1 MIRIFKARN
10 MKVKYMTRKTGAKA
24 VKARQLTRAA
34 KVHRYKQKLKE
45 AGESLSLPKPSRE
58 AQRQKDAELKKL
70 YMELIS
76 KKEEQP
82 QEKTA
87 QSEQPAEQTKKE
99 QVEQQAE
106 KQSERKEQP
115 QEKTEEQEQAEPPEE

>member
-1 MIRIFKARN
+1 
-10 MKVKYMTRKTGAKA
+10 MTRKTGAKA

-34 KVHRYKQKLKE
+34 KVHRYKQKLKD

-70 YMELIS
+70 YLELVS

-82 QEKTA
+82 REKV
-87 QSEQPAEQTKKE
+87 EEAEETK
-99 QVEQQAE
+99 QVEQKPEQKPSQEKAEEQKQAE
-106 KQSERKEQP
+106 QMD
-115 QEKTEEQEQAEPPEE
+115 EQEDDV

>member
-1 MIRIFKARN
+1 
-10 MKVKYMTRKTGAKA
+10 MTRKTGAKA

-34 KVHRYKQKLKE
+34 KVHRYKQKLKD

-70 YMELIS
+70 YLELVS

-82 QEKTA
+82 QEKT
-87 QSEQPAEQTKKE
+87 E
-99 QVEQQAE
+99 
-106 KQSERKEQP
+106 
-115 QEKTEEQEQAEPPEE
+115 EQAEETKQVEKPEQKPSQEKAEEDVEQSED

>member
-1 MIRIFKARN
+1 
-10 MKVKYMTRKTGAKA
+10 MTRKTGAKA

-70 YMELIS
+70 YLELIS

-82 QEKTA
+82 QEKV
-87 QSEQPAEQTKKE
+87 EETKETK
-99 QVEQQAE
+99 QVEQKPEQKPSQEKAE
-106 KQSERKEQP
+106 EAEQSED
-115 QEKTEEQEQAEPPEE
+115 

>member
-1 MIRIFKARN
+1 
-10 MKVKYMTRKTGAKA
+10 MTRKTGAKA

-70 YMELIS
+70 YLELIS

-82 QEKTA
+82 QEKVEEA
-87 QSEQPAEQTKKE
+87 KETK
-99 QVEQQAE
+99 QVE
-106 KQSERKEQP
+106 RKPEQKP
-115 QEKTEEQEQAEPPEE
+115 SQEKTEEQKQAEQTDEQEDEV

>member
-1 MIRIFKARN
+1 
-10 MKVKYMTRKTGAKA
+10 MTRKTGAKA

-34 KVHRYKQKLKE
+34 KVHRYKQKLKD

-76 KKEEQP
+76 KKEQP
-82 QEKTA
+82 KEG
-87 QSEQPAEQTKKE
+87 E
-99 QVEQQAE
+99 QVEQQVE
-106 KQSERKEQP
+106 KKEQP
-115 QEKTEEQEQAEPPEE
+115 REKTEEQKQAEQPEEE

>member
-1 MIRIFKARN
+1 
-10 MKVKYMTRKTGAKA
+10 MTRKTGAKA

-58 AQRQKDAELKKL
+58 AQRQKDAELKRL
-70 YMELIS
+70 YLELIS
-76 KKEEQP
+76 KREEQS
-82 QEKTA
+82 QAA
-87 QSEQPAEQTKKE
+87 QSGQPAAQPEKE

-106 KQSERKEQP
+106 QKKE
-115 QEKTEEQEQAEPPEE
+115 QEKTEEQKQAEQQEEE

>member
-1 MIRIFKARN
+1 
-10 MKVKYMTRKTGAKA
+10 MTRKTGAKA

-70 YMELIS
+70 YLELIS

-82 QEKTA
+82 QENVEEAKETK
-87 QSEQPAEQTKKE
+87 QVKQKPEQKP
-99 QVEQQAE
+99 
-106 KQSERKEQP
+106 S
-115 QEKTEEQEQAEPPEE
+115 QEKTEEDVEQSEE

>member
-1 MIRIFKARN
+1 
-10 MKVKYMTRKTGAKA
+10 MTRKTGAKA

-34 KVHRYKQKLKE
+34 KVHRYKQKLKD

-70 YMELIS
+70 YLDLVS

-82 QEKTA
+82 QEKVEEA
-87 QSEQPAEQTKKE
+87 KETK
-99 QVEQQAE
+99 QVEQ
-106 KQSERKEQP
+106 KPEQKP
-115 QEKTEEQEQAEPPEE
+115 SQEKAEEAEQDED

>member
-1 MIRIFKARN
+1 
-10 MKVKYMTRKTGAKA
+10 MTRKTGAKA

-34 KVHRYKQKLKE
+34 KVHRYKQKLKD

-70 YMELIS
+70 YLELIS

-82 QEKTA
+82 KEG
-87 QSEQPAEQTKKE
+87 EQAEQQVEKKE
-99 QVEQQAE
+99 QPREKAEEQKQAE
-106 KQSERKEQP
+106 QM
-115 QEKTEEQEQAEPPEE
+115 EEE

>member
-1 MIRIFKARN
+1 
-10 MKVKYMTRKTGAKA
+10 MTRKTGAKA

-70 YMELIS
+70 YLELIS

-82 QEKTA
+82 QEKV
-87 QSEQPAEQTKKE
+87 EEAEETK
-99 QVEQQAE
+99 QVEQKPEQKSSHKAE
-106 KQSERKEQP
+106 EDDEQSEE
-115 QEKTEEQEQAEPPEE
+115 

>member
-1 MIRIFKARN
+1 
-10 MKVKYMTRKTGAKA
+10 MTRKTGAKA

-34 KVHRYKQKLKE
+34 KVHRYKQKLKD

-70 YMELIS
+70 YLDLVS

-82 QEKTA
+82 QEKVEEAEETKQVEKKPEQKPSQEKA
-87 QSEQPAEQTKKE
+87 EEAEQSED
-99 QVEQQAE
+99 
-106 KQSERKEQP
+106 
-115 QEKTEEQEQAEPPEE
+115 

>member
-1 MIRIFKARN
+1 
-10 MKVKYMTRKTGAKA
+10 MTRKTGAKA

-34 KVHRYKQKLKE
+34 KVHRYKQKLKD

-70 YMELIS
+70 YLELIS

-82 QEKTA
+82 QEKM
-87 QSEQPAEQTKKE
+87 EEAEETK
-99 QVEQQAE
+99 QVEQKPEQKPSQEKAE
-106 KQSERKEQP
+106 EAEQSED
-115 QEKTEEQEQAEPPEE
+115 

>member
-1 MIRIFKARN
+1 
-10 MKVKYMTRKTGAKA
+10 MTRKTGAKA

-34 KVHRYKQKLKE
+34 KVHKYKQKLKD

-70 YMELIS
+70 YLELVS

-82 QEKTA
+82 QEKV
-87 QSEQPAEQTKKE
+87 EKAEETK
-99 QVEQQAE
+99 QVEQKPEQKPSQEKAE
-106 KQSERKEQP
+106 EAEQSED
-115 QEKTEEQEQAEPPEE
+115 

>member
-1 MIRIFKARN
+1 
-10 MKVKYMTRKTGAKA
+10 MTRKTGAKA

-34 KVHRYKQKLKE
+34 KVHRYKQKLKD

-70 YMELIS
+70 YLELIS

-82 QEKTA
+82 QEKV
-87 QSEQPAEQTKKE
+87 EETKETK
-99 QVEQQAE
+99 QVEQKPEQKPSQEKAKEAE
-106 KQSERKEQP
+106 QSED
-115 QEKTEEQEQAEPPEE
+115 

>member
-1 MIRIFKARN
+1 
-10 MKVKYMTRKTGAKA
+10 MTRKTGAKA

-70 YMELIS
+70 YLELIS

-82 QEKTA
+82 QENVEETKETK
-87 QSEQPAEQTKKE
+87 QVKQKPEQKP
-99 QVEQQAE
+99 
-106 KQSERKEQP
+106 S
-115 QEKTEEQEQAEPPEE
+115 QEKTEEDVEQSEE

>member
-1 MIRIFKARN
+1 
-10 MKVKYMTRKTGAKA
+10 MTRKTGAKA

-34 KVHRYKQKLKE
+34 KVHRYKQKLKD

-70 YMELIS
+70 YLEFVS

-82 QEKTA
+82 QGKTA
-87 QSEQPAEQTKKE
+87 QSEQPAEQPEKE

-106 KQSERKEQP
+106 QRSEQKGQP
-115 QEKTEEQEQAEPPEE
+115 HKKTEEQAEPPEE

>member
-1 MIRIFKARN
+1 
-10 MKVKYMTRKTGAKA
+10 MTRKTGAKA
-24 VKARQLTRAA
+24 VKAGQLTRAA

-70 YMELIS
+70 YLELIS

-82 QEKTA
+82 QEKV
-87 QSEQPAEQTKKE
+87 EAEETK
-99 QVEQQAE
+99 QVEQKPEQKSSHDKAE
-106 KQSERKEQP
+106 EDVEQSEE
-115 QEKTEEQEQAEPPEE
+115 